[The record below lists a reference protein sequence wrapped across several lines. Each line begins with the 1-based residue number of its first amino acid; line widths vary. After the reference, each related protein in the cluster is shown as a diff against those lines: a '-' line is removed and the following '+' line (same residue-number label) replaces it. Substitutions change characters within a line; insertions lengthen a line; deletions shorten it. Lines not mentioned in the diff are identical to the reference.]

1 MKLLFSLLVF
11 LNSACATSGAVV
23 PEQSLELAEEQMQ
36 AVLDSGGP
44 AVGLMIVQHD
54 RQVFLSAKG
63 KRTLQQEVTVTDQ
76 DVWHLGSDTKSM
88 TAFLV
93 ALAIQ
98 DGKLTYETEI
108 TDVLK
113 VARVHKDHKKVTVA
127 QVLTQSSGIQDF
139 GVPLEADKE
148 FAKKLFGLPDLV
160 EQRQKIIAA
169 TLKLPRLKDWKP
181 GKFAYTNINYIIA
194 GHLLEEI
201 YQKPWEQ
208 LMMEQLFQPLGMN
221 SCGFGVAGDP
231 EEEVPSQPW
240 PHFLNEGKLFGLA
253 PKHKADNAPMLGPA
267 GTVHCSLQDWG
278 RFVTELIAT
287 HKGQGRFLK
296 RADVVE
302 KYFATNGA
310 ATDMYT
316 HGGWGR
322 LVSPKGTVAFQHSG
336 SNTMNYATALFSP
349 DKNTFVLMTT
359 NAGHPPLEKAFR
371 EAMAK
376 LGQEFVDDGK

>member
-11 LNSACATSGAVV
+11 LNSACATSGVVV
-23 PEQSLELAEEQMQ
+23 PDTSLKLAEEQMQ
-36 AVLDSGGP
+36 AVLDAGGP
-44 AVGLMIVQHD
+44 AVGLMIVKNNQT
-54 RQVFLSAKG
+54 VFLSAKG
-63 KRTLQQEVTVTDQ
+63 RRTLQQEVPVTDQ
-76 DVWHLGSDTKSM
+76 DVWHLGSDTKAM
-88 TAFLV
+88 TAFLL

-98 DGKLTYETEI
+98 EGKLTYDTEI

-113 VARVHKDHKKVTVA
+113 VTRVHNDHKKVTVA

-148 FAKKLFGLPDLV
+148 FAKKLLGLPDLV
-160 EQRQKIIAA
+160 EQREKIISA
-169 TLKLPRLKDWKP
+169 TLRLPRLKDWKP
-181 GKFAYTNINYIIA
+181 GTFAYTNINYIIA

-208 LMMEQLFQPLGMN
+208 LMKEKLFQPLGMN

-278 RFVTELIAT
+278 RFVSELMAT
-287 HKGQGRFLK
+287 FNGKGQYLT
-296 RADVVE
+296 ATPVVE

-322 LVSPKGTVAFQHSG
+322 FQTPAGKVAFQHAG
-336 SNTMNYATALFSP
+336 SNTMNFAIAQFAP
-349 DKNTFVLMTT
+349 KKEVFVLMTT
-359 NAGHPPLEKAFR
+359 NAGSPKVEKAISG
-371 EAMAK
+371 AMAK
-376 LGQEFVDDGK
+376 MGQEFIDDGQ